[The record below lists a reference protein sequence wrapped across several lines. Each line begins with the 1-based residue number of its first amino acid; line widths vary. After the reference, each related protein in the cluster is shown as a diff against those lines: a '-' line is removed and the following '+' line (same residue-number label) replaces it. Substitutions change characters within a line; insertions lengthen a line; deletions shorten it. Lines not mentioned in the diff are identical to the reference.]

1 MTTDSASASGTPDD
15 AVGPSATDGTV
26 GSAFRS
32 REAAGSRRAIAL
44 ETGRET
50 VASLR
55 GALWQAL
62 ARPTA
67 SDVAIIVATLAI
79 GIAIGSRLV
88 GPELAALAM
97 AAGLG
102 AAVATRLLASRRPIV
117 RGFGGVVAVPVAVL
131 VSSPALLAGAL
142 ALSSSGVGLF
152 AGLAVWALVVA
163 ALAAGLVSW
172 ERLGDGGVRRAAT
185 GTTLTVLGV
194 IGVVV
199 IRILPDSGAR
209 EHAGAAAMDLLGV
222 AGDVLVAAE
231 GSWAVVSFAGLLL
244 VTAFASSR
252 TLGYL
257 PVERLVPPDRRG
269 RVAEVIARVRRGCSL
284 LTRAALAL
292 GIAAVVAPLAI
303 QEIASMPLS
312 PAALRTVLPAP
323 AGDALAALVT
333 ASELRVA
340 LGAVFLLVLGVAL
353 LEWTR
358 RLLGANV
365 AHALARLVAP
375 SVGGALVAL
384 VLARAFSSMAL
395 AADVE
400 GLLEGTAPSSVVEL
414 IGAFP
419 AFALAALALVIA
431 LGSLS
436 SLLWSVVSL
445 RLIRVLPPR
454 AIGAALAAG
463 AVFLLAIGLAVVG
476 QVEVAI
482 VTATGAFVLWD
493 IGEYADGVRTELGRD
508 AATTRAELVHVGGA
522 ALTGAVVAGA
532 TVACYR
538 WVATDVAIADPAY
551 AAIAVGSGLFA
562 VVLVAWALRG

>member
-1 MTTDSASASGTPDD
+1 MTTDSAPASGTPDGAGKTSGSSD
-15 AVGPSATDGTV
+15 ATGPAF
-26 GSAFRS
+26 GSRD
-32 REAAGSRRAIAL
+32 AGSRRTIAL

-55 GALWQAL
+55 RALWQAL

-67 SDVAIIVATLAI
+67 SDVAMVVTTLAI
-79 GIAIGSRLV
+79 GVAIGSRLV
-88 GPELAALAM
+88 GAELAALAM
-97 AAGLG
+97 GAGLG

-117 RGFGGVVAVPVAVL
+117 RGLGGVVAVPVAVL

-185 GTTLTVLGV
+185 GTTLTA
-194 IGVVV
+194 IGVVGV
-199 IRILPDSGAR
+199 VALRILPDSGAR
-209 EHAGAAAMDLLGV
+209 ELAGAAAMDLFGV
-222 AGDVLVAAE
+222 AGDVLIAAD
-231 GSWAVVSFAGLLL
+231 GSWPVVSFVGLLL
-244 VTAFASSR
+244 ATAFASSR

-269 RVAEVIARVRRGCSL
+269 RLAEAIARVRRGCSL
-284 LTRAALAL
+284 LSRAALAL
-292 GIAAVVAPLAI
+292 GLAAVAAPLAI
-303 QEIASMPLS
+303 QEIDAMPLS
-312 PAALRTVLPAP
+312 PAALRTILPAP

-333 ASELRVA
+333 ASGLRVA
-340 LGAVFLLVLGVAL
+340 LGAVLLFVLSVAL
-353 LEWTR
+353 LEWIR
-358 RLLGANV
+358 RFLGANV
-365 AHALARLVAP
+365 AHVLARLVAP

-395 AADVE
+395 AADIE
-400 GLLEGTAPSSVVEL
+400 GLLEGAAPSSVVEL

-463 AVFLLAIGLAVVG
+463 AVFLLAIALAVVG
-476 QVEVAI
+476 QVAVAI

-538 WVATDVAIADPAY
+538 RVATDVAIADPAY